1 MEDWIATQMRVNEN
15 YLNHIATQRKL
26 TPIEY
31 QLVHLER
38 QNRQLIKM
46 LSDNENLSKDK
57 IIICAACF
65 EKISKKEI

>member
-1 MEDWIATQMRVNEN
+1 MKDLHMIA
-15 YLNHIATQRKL
+15 AQRSVAEGRTI
-26 TPIEY
+26 TPIEL
-31 QLVHLER
+31 QLEFLEN